1 MSGDLEERMA
11 QEQGKL
17 KAHIDAEGEGLR
29 DNFEEI
35 ENRVKDALDWRVWYK
50 NNTALALGG
59 AAAGGIL
66 LSLLLPR
73 SSSVESRFVDMDEQS
88 IYGEPP
94 PARSDSPSRFH
105 QVLDNTAAAV
115 LGVATDKLQDF
126 MSRAIPGFREH
137 YSNAHRRQRD

>member
-1 MSGDLEERMA
+1 MA
-11 QEQGKL
+11 QEHGKL
-17 KAHIDAEGEGLR
+17 KAHIEAEEDSLK

-59 AAAGGIL
+59 AAAGGLL

-73 SSSVESRFVDMDEQS
+73 TSSVESRFIDMDEQS
-88 IYGEPP
+88 AYGEPP
-94 PARSDSPSRFH
+94 PVRSDSPSRFH
-105 QVLDNTAAAV
+105 RVLDNTAAAV

-137 YSNAHRRQRD
+137 YSDAQRRRPD

>member
-1 MSGDLEERMA
+1 MA

-17 KAHIDAEGEGLR
+17 KEHIEAEGESLK

-35 ENRVKDALDWRVWYK
+35 GNRVKDALDWRVWYK
-50 NNTALALGG
+50 NNTVLALGG
-59 AAAGGIL
+59 AAAGGLL

-73 SSSVESRFVDMDEQS
+73 SSSVESRYIDMDEQS
-88 IYGEPP
+88 VYGEPP
-94 PARSDSPSRFH
+94 RARSDSPSRFH

-126 MSRAIPGFREH
+126 MSQAIPGFREH
-137 YSNAHRRQRD
+137 YSSAQQRRQRD